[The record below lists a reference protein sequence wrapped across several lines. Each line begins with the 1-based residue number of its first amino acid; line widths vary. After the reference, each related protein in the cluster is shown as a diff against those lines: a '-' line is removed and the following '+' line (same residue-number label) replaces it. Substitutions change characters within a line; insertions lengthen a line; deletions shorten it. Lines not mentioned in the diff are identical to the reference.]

1 MLTGLTR
8 SGIALVIGLSW
19 IAGSASAAAA
29 GDGWL
34 RVDCDGGRSE
44 CSASAGTTEIID
56 TGGDNDRS
64 RSGRSGERTCAS
76 GPFEIPCSLPGIGS
90 ARDDGCYYQASNEPP
105 PAGAVRGSGP
115 GGWYFRTCLGG
126 NEVGSGVVWLPG
138 GGGPVAAPPPVVVA
152 RRAVDRLTLPDP
164 VIAASPAP
172 GLEQLVSV
180 PTWLWLQRGAWRGR
194 NATAAVP
201 GVSVTATA
209 TPTKVTWSMGDG
221 SRVVCRGPGTPYR
234 VSADPG
240 VGSPDCGHTYR
251 RSSAG
256 QPGGTFRVTAVISWS
271 ISWAGGG
278 ETGTL
283 PDLETT
289 STAAFRVS
297 ESQALVNDGVA

>member
-1 MLTGLTR
+1 MLTGWTR
-8 SGIALVIGLSW
+8 SGVAVALGLSW
-19 IAGSASAAAA
+19 LAYSASAAVA
-29 GDGWL
+29 GDGWIG
-34 RVDCDGGRSE
+34 VECEGAE
-44 CSASAGTTEIID
+44 CSASAGTTEII
-56 TGGDNDRS
+56 GARGDNGRS
-64 RSGRSGERTCAS
+64 RGDTSGEKTCAS

-90 ARDDGCYYQASNEPP
+90 AREDGCYYQASNEPP
-105 PAGAVRGSGP
+105 PAGAIRGSGP

-126 NEVGSGVVWLPG
+126 NEVGSGVVWLPDG
-138 GGGPVAAPPPVVVA
+138 GGTAPAPPPVVVA
-152 RRAVDRLTLPDP
+152 RQAVDRLALPDP
-164 VIAASPAP
+164 EIAASPAP

-180 PTWLWLQRGAWRGR
+180 PTWLWLQRGAWRDR
-194 NATAAVP
+194 SATAAVP

-221 SRVVCRGPGTPYR
+221 SQVVCRGPGTPYR
-234 VSADPG
+234 ASFNPG
-240 VGSPDCGHTYR
+240 GGSPDCGHTYR

-256 QPGGTFRVTAVISWS
+256 QPGGAFQVTAVISWS

-297 ESQALVNDGVA
+297 ESQALVGDGVD